1 MDTEEYIKSGIIE
14 DYCLGFLSPYEMEQV
29 AQNAMRY
36 KEIKIA
42 IEAYENALKK
52 YAEGWAVNQ
61 KNKEGR
67 NEPPG
72 DGSTTDD

>member
-14 DYCLGFLSPYEMEQV
+14 DYCLGLLGPYEMEQV

-52 YAEGWAVNQ
+52 YAEGWAVNP
-61 KNKEGR
+61 KNMERR
-67 NEPPG
+67 NEQRG